1 MPESKFC
8 ENHKV
13 GENIVFIIFHVIE
26 LIGYP
31 CHVSPLGDFGGGL
44 IFELAPRSQ
53 ITHDA

>member
-44 IFELAPRSQ
+44 IFELAPFSNH
-53 ITHDA
+53 T